1 MNAALSI
8 VVRRVLTRSPMP
20 NSRSFFRLLAA
31 LLMVLATVV
40 GSPARADGNDG
51 LRWHVVSQG
60 QRLAS
65 IAKRYRVTV
74 DALCTANDL
83 SRRDPLRVGQR
94 LAIPDAEDKDGSRTR
109 DARAAYERAKGGADA
124 HAKAAPERDSDELQ
138 VLDVPGA
145 PHAFY
150 YEPSGPGRHGLKP
163 VLMYLH
169 ARSGDPAG
177 DCRRWAG
184 VARRLGWVVC
194 PSGPEDRG
202 GGSRG
207 WNNSWP
213 AGHNIVMATL
223 AALRT
228 KYGRRVQLRGNTII
242 GFSEGA
248 LVAMNVG
255 VREPGAF
262 SRWLILAANTDYWG
276 VEGREKLNANRGAIR
291 RVYLITGQ
299 QDGVYDSTLQVRDW
313 LQSARVA
320 TRVSTPSDMGH
331 ELALDSKPAMYR
343 AALVW
348 LEKGTPR

>member
-1 MNAALSI
+1 MRL
-8 VVRRVLTRSPMP
+8 VRA
-20 NSRSFFRLLAA
+20 FRPLLAA
-31 LLMVLATVV
+31 LLMVLMTVA
-40 GSPARADGNDG
+40 GSAARADGDGG
-51 LRWHVVSQG
+51 LRWHVVAQG

-65 IAKRYRVTV
+65 IAKRYRVAL

-83 SRRDPLRVGQR
+83 SQKDPIRAGQR
-94 LAIPDAEDKDGSRTR
+94 LAIPGPEDTDGTR
-109 DARAAYERAKGGADA
+109 ARAARAAVERAKSGGDA
-124 HAKAAPERDSDELQ
+124 RSTARAARDSEDLQ
-138 VLDVPGA
+138 VLEVPGA

-177 DCRRWAG
+177 DCRRWAR
-184 VARRLGWVVC
+184 VARRIGWVVC

-202 GGSRG
+202 GGTRG

-213 AGHNIVMATL
+213 GGHHVVMATL
-223 AALRT
+223 AALRD

-255 VREPGAF
+255 VREPQTF
-262 SRWLILAANTDYWG
+262 SRWLILAADTDYWG
-276 VEGREKLNANRGAIR
+276 MEGREKLTANRGAIR
-291 RVYLITGQ
+291 RVYLITGR
-299 QDGVYDSTLQVRDW
+299 QDGVYDSTLQVREW
-313 LQSARVA
+313 LQAARVS
-320 TRVSTPSDMGH
+320 TRVSTPADMGH
-331 ELALDSKPAMYR
+331 ELALDSKAAMYR